1 MTVKE
6 RVNQFIAHK
15 GIRINAFESSI
26 GVSKSYWSNTQKI
39 SAEVVADILR
49 VYSDL
54 SAEWLMRG
62 VGEMIKNENAN
73 ETIHESAKYNAE
85 VQIGEDGYLKIKIK
99 DFISK

>member
-15 GIRINAFESSI
+15 GIRINAFELSI

-62 VGEMIKNENAN
+62 VGEMIVSNELRDTEKNVKISGNF
-73 ETIHESAKYNAE
+73 E
-85 VQIGEDGYLKIKIK
+85 VDDNGYLRIKL
-99 DFISK
+99 D

>member
-62 VGEMIKNENAN
+62 VGEMIVSNELRDTKKNVKISGNF
-73 ETIHESAKYNAE
+73 E
-85 VQIGEDGYLKIKIK
+85 VDDNGYLRIKL
-99 DFISK
+99 D